1 MLKSTM
7 IPQIEEK
14 NIGKNYDMIGPLK
27 ETSLNIRWFKEEKID
42 EAIENVCEK
51 VFSLSL
57 CYISQM

>member
-7 IPQIEEK
+7 IPWIEEK

-27 ETSLNIRWFKEEKID
+27 ETYLNFRWFKEEKID
-42 EAIENVCEK
+42 EAIEIVCEK

-57 CYISQM
+57 CYVSQM